1 MSSLAGLKP
10 RHEDIDLDHRLR
22 RHARH
27 RLYATSLPGADAS
40 SPRPVPRRIGRAR
53 RRPAGCERRRLPG
66 GAGPRAQP
74 QDCTA
79 LGRIHAGTMIRAPTE
94 IVRKGPADMRCV
106 IAAADPGRASRLSA
120 GRRRASGSSHRRFC
134 KEVGSDAGWSL
145 WVVTRRSA
153 CARQFRGGGC
163 RRHAC
168 PDPKQ
173 ALPTSASRRSDVSA
187 CYDRFDRERRFARSH
202 CTAGPD
208 RWRWLAASMPTMSRH
223 QVRCR
228 NHGALDRTATGRRS
242 SPPRLAKQEER
253 SCVFAICCRSSACSR
268 SRPAKTRRRP
278 RPPRLRHLLPARR
291 RQTLRLRQ
299 RRRTRL
305 RPTSRSQRALKVA
318 GPVA

>member
-1 MSSLAGLKP
+1 MRTSISITGSVDTLATDFT
-10 RHEDIDLDHRLR
+10 R
-22 RHARH
+22 
-27 RLYATSLPGADAS
+27 RLYPE
-40 SPRPVPRRIGRAR
+40 RMPVLRDLYLGGSAAPE

-242 SPPRLAKQEER
+242 SSPRLAKQEER

-278 RPPRLRHLLPARR
+278 RPPASA
-291 RQTLRLRQ
+291 
-299 RRRTRL
+299 
-305 RPTSRSQRALKVA
+305 TSCQHGAGKPCASRNDDEPGSGQQAVA
-318 GPVA
+318 NEP